1 MERFFCTCLFLLGI
15 KVFNHSLWGYKSSR
29 YSGDTL
35 LIPAPRRLTLKTL
48 FTRSLVVASLV
59 LSGGALADTA
69 LLNVSYDVTRDF
81 YKDYNPAFQKYWKAK
96 TGENIT

>member
-1 MERFFCTCLFLLGI
+1 M
-15 KVFNHSLWGYKSSR
+15 
-29 YSGDTL
+29 
-35 LIPAPRRLTLKTL
+35 KTL

-96 TGENIT
+96 TGENITLQQSHGGSSKQAMSVASGLSADVITIDRKSVV

>member
-1 MERFFCTCLFLLGI
+1 M
-15 KVFNHSLWGYKSSR
+15 
-29 YSGDTL
+29 
-35 LIPAPRRLTLKTL
+35 KTL

-96 TGENIT
+96 TGENITLQQSHGG